1 MTHFLTI
8 KPTYRISTS
17 NQQRHDFIPKGYRIL
32 SGIDQILQQRF
43 IVAILLQAC
52 RVRFGISLSLN
63 GLSNNRVD
71 EVMHDVHW
79 FLQFIFPK
87 LCKRPMH
94 AKTHAEG
101 HGVLRFSEGS
111 HEARGRMLFR
121 GREGCSGGYIV
132 RIRKATRERTDVV
145 AEEEF
150 CS

>member
-1 MTHFLTI
+1 MSYFLTI

-17 NQQRHDFIPKGYRIL
+17 NQQRHDLIPKGYRIL
-32 SGIDQILQQRF
+32 GGIDQILKQRF

-52 RVRFGISLSLN
+52 RVRFGISLSLDS
-63 GLSNNRVD
+63 LSDNRVD
-71 EVMHDVHW
+71 EVMHDAHR

-101 HGVLRFSEGS
+101 HGVLRFCEGS
-111 HEARGRMLFR
+111 HEARARMLFR
-121 GREGCSGGYIV
+121 GRGGCSGGYIV
-132 RIRKATRERTDVV
+132 RIRKATRERTNIV
-145 AEEEF
+145 AKEEF